1 MIAPSDGVCIEGFL
15 GAQYAFILTR
25 RGEYELADEVLRH
38 ILMSNGYRSKE
49 KQVTIRLAIISMYL
63 QAFVHECPFT
73 PPMIACAIAVENY
86 VVVVE
91 QCRKLINTY
100 QFNNEPMRLLL
111 SSLASG
117 LRPTDSFISSTL
129 QKHMLREVR
138 LSDGA
143 VKTPELLKWNNSSQR
158 YHLGTVKS
166 VGDDE
171 AIKGA
176 DAPED
181 DAEDAGDAA
190 DPTPTSDR
198 KPLWLP
204 TKNNPFPVTLYGQLC
219 LAAKSYQSA
228 ICKSSRNRIKTST
241 AC

>member
-1 MIAPSDGVCIEGFL
+1 MGTEAKKTKSPSGLQLSVCIL
-15 GAQYAFILTR
+15 ILPP
-25 RGEYELADEVLRH
+25 
-38 ILMSNGYRSKE
+38 LMP
-49 KQVTIRLAIISMYL
+49 IH
-63 QAFVHECPFT
+63 F
-73 PPMIACAIAVENY
+73 PMVACAMVVENY
-86 VVVVE
+86 TVIVE
-91 QCRKLINTY
+91 QCRKLINAH

-111 SSLASG
+111 STLASG

-129 QKHMLREVR
+129 QKHLLREVR

-166 VGDDE
+166 APGDE

-181 DAEDAGDAA
+181 DAEDAGDVAE
-190 DPTPTSDR
+190 PTPTSD
-198 KPLWLP
+198 KQPLWLP
-204 TKNNPFPVTLYGQLC
+204 TKNNPVPVTLYGQLC

-228 ICKSSRNRIKTST
+228 ICKAPSVNQT
-241 AC
+241 

>member
-1 MIAPSDGVCIEGFL
+1 M
-15 GAQYAFILTR
+15 T
-25 RGEYELADEVLRH
+25 
-38 ILMSNGYRSKE
+38 
-49 KQVTIRLAIISMYL
+49 
-63 QAFVHECPFT
+63 
-73 PPMIACAIAVENY
+73 VENY
-86 VVVVE
+86 AVVVE
-91 QCRKLINTY
+91 QCRKLINAY

-129 QKHMLREVR
+129 QKHLLREVR

-143 VKTPELLKWNNSSQR
+143 VKTPEFLRWNNSGQR

-166 VGDDE
+166 GGDDE
-171 AIKGA
+171 TIKGA
-176 DAPED
+176 DAAED

-190 DPTPTSDR
+190 EPTPATDK

-204 TKNNPFPVTLYGQLC
+204 MKNNPYPVTLYGQLC

-228 ICKSSRNRIKTST
+228 ICKASRNTPKWLLH
-241 AC
+241 ADG